1 MKNLYKLS
9 KIGFLST
16 ILLFSSCETLDTELT
31 DNPNFLTPDQAS
43 ADFFLNSIQ
52 EDFARWVYE
61 MGKYGLDLTRI
72 EQMSGDRTYDNW
84 TSPTSFSD
92 DWQSAYQGMLLD
104 IRLMQNLAP
113 AS

>member
-43 ADFFLNSIQ
+43 ADLVTIVIDMS
-52 EDFARWVYE
+52 A
-61 MGKYGLDLTRI
+61 KYLG
-72 EQMSGDRTYDNW
+72 
-84 TSPTSFSD
+84 
-92 DWQSAYQGMLLD
+92 
-104 IRLMQNLAP
+104 
-113 AS
+113 